1 MNKKF
6 MAAVLIGCMC
16 VQGVSVMAEELLI
29 VTKDTQIENTME
41 ETVAPKEENSKV
53 TTIIGEVTN
62 VSEGEYGYEVLV
74 GKEMEGTR
82 FLVQPD
88 TLVMEVDT
96 LKMISVKDIKVGM
109 NVTVVLDKNTPMTMS
124 IPPMCSQQVAILVNS
139 DNKQVEVGYFD
150 ETLTNEANTLKL
162 NVSEDT
168 VIQNN
173 KGEKKVFTQEDIKNQ
188 DAIVVYTA
196 STRSIPA
203 QTNPEYVMI
212 LASDN
217 KEVEEALEVTEPAV
231 EITELAV
238 ANDEVKEVKAAPV
251 STSEEGYM
259 PVRELATTLGYKLEW
274 DQKAKTVTLTKENVT
289 IQLVVGK
296 TQYTNN
302 KETLTMKDAVKLEN
316 NTVYVPKSLVN
327 EL

>member
-16 VQGVSVMAEELLI
+16 VQGVSVMAEELLTA
-29 VTKDTQIENTME
+29 TKDTQIENTME
-41 ETVAPKEENSKV
+41 ETVASKEENSKV
-53 TTIIGEVTN
+53 VTCMGEVTS
-62 VSEGEYGYEVLV
+62 VRETEHGYEILV
-74 GKEMEGTR
+74 GKEMEGIR

-88 TLVMEVDT
+88 TLVMDVDT

-109 NVTVVLDKNTPMTMS
+109 NVTVVLDKNVPMTMS

-139 DNKQVEVGYFD
+139 ANKQVEVGYFD

-162 NVSEDT
+162 NVSKET

-173 KGEKKVFTQEDIKNQ
+173 KGEKKVFTEEDIKNQ
-188 DAIVVYTA
+188 DAIVVYTV

-212 LASDN
+212 LNSDN
-217 KEVEEALEVTEPAV
+217 KEAEVAT
-231 EITELAV
+231 EITETAEV
-238 ANDEVKEVKAAPV
+238 TVNSEVKETKADAV

-259 PVRELATTLGYKLEW
+259 TVRELATTLGYKLEW
-274 DQKAKTVTLTKENVT
+274 NQKAKTVTLTKEGVT